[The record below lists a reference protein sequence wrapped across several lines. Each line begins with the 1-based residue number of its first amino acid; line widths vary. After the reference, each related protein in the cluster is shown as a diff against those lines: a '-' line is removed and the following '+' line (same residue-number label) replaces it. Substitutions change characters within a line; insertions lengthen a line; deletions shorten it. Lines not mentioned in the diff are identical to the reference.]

1 MNMGPG
7 GQGVLGEM
15 ELITVCVKGS
25 THLDITNELK
35 SMFEKI
41 DTTLSTVYTTSYVEH
56 APKISTKSPGIGPTV
71 KKRLI
76 CVFLF

>member
-35 SMFEKI
+35 I
-41 DTTLSTVYTTSYVEH
+41 DV
-56 APKISTKSPGIGPTV
+56 
-71 KKRLI
+71 
-76 CVFLF
+76 